1 MIVHSANRAACNDA
15 HAVCSVCVSVC
26 VCVVWLQDGYEMFP
40 QCPVLVD
47 SECGPCL
54 PTLFVNY
61 LRVIGM
67 LAVVANL

>member
-1 MIVHSANRAACNDA
+1 MWSTARILRLAMTQTLFVP
-15 HAVCSVCVSVC
+15 CVFLC
-26 VCVVWLQDGYEMFP
+26 VCLVWLQDGYEMLP